1 MPLPGFCDAQR
12 DSVCRRRLCGHQ
24 PQLNVGGLTQRTRD
38 VPVHS

>member
-12 DSVCRRRLCGHQ
+12 DSVCRRRLCGS
-24 PQLNVGGLTQRTRD
+24 VGGLTQRTRD